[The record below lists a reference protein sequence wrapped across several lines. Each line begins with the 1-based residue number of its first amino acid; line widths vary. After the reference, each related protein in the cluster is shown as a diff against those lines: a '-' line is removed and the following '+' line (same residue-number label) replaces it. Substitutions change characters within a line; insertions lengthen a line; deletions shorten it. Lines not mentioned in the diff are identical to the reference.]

1 MSAIAA
7 EKPALSN
14 ALAMGS
20 AVVFAALGAFLAL
33 KGVDPVMNLHGALLA
48 AASLLA
54 LAYIFT
60 HSADDRSGY
69 LDGPIRVATLAAVF
83 WGVSVSP
90 PATSSPGSWLSRRL
104 TSTCPG
110 PPSGVC
116 RPLHTSAVI
125 FAFGGNVLLATS
137 FYVVQRTSRARMAGR
152 WAPGS

>member
-83 WGVSVSP
+83 WGVIGFAAGDFIAWQLAF
-90 PATSSPGSWLSRRL
+90 PALNFDLPWTTFGRLQTAAYLGGHFCVRR
-104 TSTCPG
+104 
-110 PPSGVC
+110 
-116 RPLHTSAVI
+116 
-125 FAFGGNVLLATS
+125 
-137 FYVVQRTSRARMAGR
+137 
-152 WAPGS
+152 